1 MSPNFIDA
9 AHNQNLGRFGFL
21 IDLLKMV
28 TFSIIMSF
36 TFVDIALFS

>member
-21 IDLLKMV
+21 IDLLKVV
-28 TFSIIMSF
+28 TFPIIMSF
-36 TFVDIALFS
+36 TFVDVALLS